1 VNTPFVRKAGA
12 GPAVVCLHSSTG
24 SSKQWTLLTQR
35 LAERYQVLAPDLYG
49 YGQSPAWPVGRVLS
63 LDDEVALLGPMLE
76 SISGPFHLV
85 GHSYG
90 AAVAFKLALTFPSRV
105 RSVAV
110 YEPVLFNL
118 LFTTRETQPAAQE
131 VWAVRD
137 DIRRLVHSG
146 QIERAALRFIDYWSG
161 PGVWDQLP
169 AWQREAIAKR
179 MEKVVS
185 DFDATI
191 GNPTP
196 LDAYRDLDI
205 PTLFLYGLQSPAST
219 QEIAQ
224 WLGGNL
230 PRAEVRGLLGLGH
243 MGPVTHA
250 EQVTEMIIR
259 FIDNQPRGILVH
271 QLRRTLKRHM
281 AS

>member
-1 VNTPFVRKAGA
+1 MD
-12 GPAVVCLHSSTG
+12 
-24 SSKQWTLLTQR
+24 R
-35 LAERYQVLAPDLYG
+35 LAERYQVVAPDLYG
-49 YGQSPAWPVGRVLS
+49 YGQSPMWPEGRLLS
-63 LDDEVALLGPMLE
+63 LDAEVEQLAPVLD
-76 SISGPFHLV
+76 SISGPFHLI

-90 AAVAFKLALTFPSRV
+90 AAVAFKLALTCPMRI
-105 RSVAV
+105 RSVV
-110 YEPVLFNL
+110 VFEPVLFNL
-118 LFTTRETQPAAQE
+118 LFTMKETQPAAQE
-131 VWAVRD
+131 IWAVRD
-137 DIRRLVHSG
+137 DVRTLVHAG
-146 QIERAALRFIDYWSG
+146 QTERAALRFIDYWSG

-179 MEKVVS
+179 MVKVVS
-185 DFDATI
+185 DFDAAF

-196 LDAYRDLDI
+196 LEAYRDLDI
-205 PTLFLYGLQSPAST
+205 PTLYLYGLESPAST

-230 PRAEVRGLLGLGH
+230 PRAEVRGLLGMGH

-250 EQVTEMIIR
+250 EQITELIVR

-281 AS
+281 ES